1 MKEVTLELT
10 SFSDSISKQ
19 LKKQWIEFDPAR
31 IKEFQKDSD
40 AISRLY
46 YKDLLSASDC
56 DDIRR
61 KLTDRIIQ
69 EL

>member
-19 LKKQWIEFDPAR
+19 LKKQGVEFDPAR
-31 IKEFQKDSD
+31 IKEFQIDSD

-46 YKDLLSASDC
+46 YKDLLSASHC
-56 DDIRR
+56 NDIRR